1 MLIHFTKMHGLGND
15 FVVID
20 LVTQKFKL
28 QPRHV
33 RFLADRNLG
42 VGCDQVLVVE
52 PPEQPDVEFKYRIF
66 NADGSEVE
74 QCGNGARCFAKFVR
88 EKKLTGSNSIRV
100 ETNSGIINLNMKSN
114 TKVEVDM
121 GAPLLKPEE
130 IPLQAEKMLLTYTF
144 PLSNGRSIELG
155 AVSMGNPHG
164 VLLVD
169 DVDQADVEGL
179 GVELESHSLFP
190 QKANIGFLQILD
202 THTAKLR
209 VFERGVGETKA
220 CGTGACAAV
229 VQGIRAGLLQS
240 PVEIHL
246 PGGYL
251 NISWAGE
258 QQPVFMTGPA
268 TTVFE
273 GKVHLKT

>member
-28 QPRHV
+28 QKRHI
-33 RFLADRNLG
+33 RFLADRNFG

-88 EKKLTGSNSIRV
+88 EKKLSGSQVIKV
-100 ETNSGIINLNMKSN
+100 ETKNGVIALNVKSN

-121 GAPLLKPEE
+121 GPPILAPAQ
-130 IPLQAEKMLLTYTF
+130 IPLQAEQQQASYEFEVDGQTL
-144 PLSNGRSIELG
+144 ELG
-155 AVSMGNPHG
+155 ALSMGNPHG

-169 DVDQADVEGL
+169 DVEQADVEGL
-179 GVELESHSLFP
+179 GPKLEPHPLFP
-190 QKANIGFLQILD
+190 QKANIGFLQIVD
-202 THTAKLR
+202 NNTAKLR
-209 VFERGVGETKA
+209 VFERGVGETLA
-220 CGTGACAAV
+220 CGTGACAAAV
-229 VQGIRAGLLQS
+229 YGMRQGLLSS
-240 PVEIHL
+240 PVEVHL

-251 NISWAGE
+251 SISWAGE
-258 QQPVFMTGPA
+258 GQSVMMTGPA